1 MPSSIVLAAALFLA
15 STLAGPAAAT
25 PAAFSF
31 EDWKTEVADE
41 ANVDRLAEMYLE
53 LLLETD
59 PTSGLWLGIHGKDAD
74 PSYYDDRL
82 ADVSAEA
89 TEETLAALMIL
100 GLRLQAID
108 PDTLTPAGRVDRHIL
123 QKQVELQMLELEELG
138 TRTNPLTYVS
148 GVGGAF
154 NGLVMRDYAP
164 LKQRVRSFGRR
175 CAAVPSYLEQAKAAL
190 TPEDVRPTAVEKEMA
205 VARLRGMA
213 AEGGLFDKTYGQLL
227 DCAELTE
234 MEATDL
240 RKACAEAMKRI
251 GEFADWFEAEVAAR
265 PDSDWRLG
273 KTLYNRKYD
282 LYLDYPLG
290 PDALLAEAEK
300 SLDRVHGNLVATA
313 RRIHDGYLADAIEAG
328 DLKAAAELSDQAVVA
343 NIFARLSEDRST
355 TETLIADS
363 YALADEIVGFVNE
376 KDLLDLPPTSKLRIE
391 EIPRYLSGYAVAQI
405 MTAPPFEPELES
417 VWFWDLDLLGTS
429 ESYLKEYNRATLAM
443 VYIHEGV
450 PGHFV
455 QLEYSN
461 RFDRTVPKVFYNG
474 AMVEG
479 WATYIATQLVD
490 QGFTIYPDSPY
501 GHDLQ
506 KMVDD
511 KLVLRSIINAII
523 DIRLHTSD
531 WPEEEAVRLMM
542 ERGFQEEGEARGKLT
557 RAKLSSVQLASY
569 FAGHRAILELLE
581 EYRAR
586 RGEDFTWKEFN
597 ERLVGMGSPPFF
609 ALREEMLAGAAEPA
623 R

>member
-1 MPSSIVLAAALFLA
+1 MPRFLVLATGLIL
-15 STLAGPAAAT
+15 GVMPAAPAPAT

-41 ANVDRLAEMYLE
+41 SSVDRLAEMYLE

-59 PTSGLWLGIHGKDAD
+59 PTNGLWLGIHGKDAD
-74 PSYYDDRL
+74 PGYYDDRL
-82 ADVSAEA
+82 ADVSADA
-89 TEETLAALMIL
+89 IEETLAALMVL

-108 PDTLTPAGRVDRHIL
+108 PDGLSPAARVDRHIL
-123 QKQVELQMLELEELG
+123 QKQVELQMLGLEELG
-138 TRTNPLTYVS
+138 NPTDPLTYVS
-148 GVGGAF
+148 GIGGAF

-175 CAAVPSYLEQAKAAL
+175 CAAVPDYLEQARAMLA
-190 TPEDVRPTAVEKEMA
+190 PEDVRPTSVQKDMA

-227 DCAELTE
+227 DRTELTE

-240 RKACAEAMKRI
+240 REACAEAMKQI
-251 GEFADWFEAEVAAR
+251 GLFADWFEAEVEPR

-273 KTLYNRKYD
+273 KTLYGRKYD

-300 SLDRVHGNLVATA
+300 ALDRVHGNLVATA

-328 DLKAAAELSDQAVVA
+328 DLQPADQLSDQAVVA

-363 YALADEIVGFVNE
+363 YALADTIVGFVSD

-391 EIPRYLSGYAVAQI
+391 EIPPYLSGYAVAQI

-417 VWFWDLDLLGTS
+417 VWFWDLDLLSTS

-461 RFDRTVPKVFYNG
+461 RFERIVPKVFYNG

-531 WPEEEAVRLMM
+531 WPEEEAVRLMT
-542 ERGFQEEGEARGKLT
+542 ERGFQEEGEAQGKLT

-569 FAGHRAILELLE
+569 FAGHRAILELLA

-586 RGEDFTWKEFN
+586 EGDDFTWKAFN

-609 ALREEMLAGAAEPA
+609 ALREAMLAGADDQP